1 MSAGLSP
8 SRSRNAPQP
17 GAVLELLKPVTWFPP
32 MWAYACGV
40 VSSGVT
46 LWEHWPQA
54 LMGVVLAGPLVC
66 ASSQAVND
74 WHDRHVDAINEP
86 NRPIPSGRLPGAWGL
101 GIAWAWSA
109 LSLGVAAL
117 LGPWVL
123 AATLA
128 ALVLSWAYS
137 ARPLRLKE
145 NGWWG
150 NAAVGFSY
158 ESLAWFTGA
167 AAMLGAFPSPLVV
180 AVALLYG
187 LGAHGIMVLNDFKAI
202 EGDSRM
208 GVRSLPVQLGPRTA
222 AGVACLT
229 MVLPQIAVYAILLVH
244 GALWHALGVATM
256 IFVQILMMPRLLADP
271 VRNALWYSG
280 LGVTLYVAGMMIAAW
295 ALRLIG
301 LTGGGG

>member
-1 MSAGLSP
+1 MSVGLSP
-8 SRSRNAPQP
+8 SRSRNVPQP

-40 VSSGVT
+40 VSSGVP
-46 LWEHWPQA
+46 LADHWPQA
-54 LMGVVLAGPLVC
+54 LMGVLLAGPLVC

-101 GIAWAWSA
+101 GIAWAWSL
-109 LSLGVAAL
+109 LSLAVAAL

-123 AATLA
+123 AATFA
-128 ALVLSWAYS
+128 GLVLSWAYS

-158 ESLAWFTGA
+158 ETLAWFTGA
-167 AAMLGAFPSPLVV
+167 AAMLGALPSPLVI

-208 GVRSLPVQLGPRTA
+208 GVRSLPVQLGPKTA

-229 MVLPQIAVYAILLVH
+229 MALPQIAVYAILLVN

-280 LGVTLYVAGMMIAAW
+280 LGVTLYVAGMMIAAS
-295 ALRLIG
+295 ALRL
-301 LTGGGG
+301 LALPGGGG